1 MLRQQSADI
10 AQQASSATV
19 DVQKLQQ
26 AFQDIYATMD
36 QIDTFKIKALDS
48 MQKTITA
55 LSTEVTRS
63 QSYLDRARRQEGLD
77 AGSAAGRRLPGSR
90 RADPQPS
97 LHPTMKR
104 LVWRLIA
111 LCLAVPLSACTSTPD
126 ASHTLTVLAGS
137 ELKDLEPLLPDLEK
151 ATGVRLQLQ
160 YLGTLEGAEK
170 IAAGDPS
177 DAAWFSHAKYM
188 QLLPATASHIKASQS
203 IMLSPVIIGVKQSVA
218 RNFGWENNPAV
229 TWKDIQQ
236 KSAAGQFHFAMT
248 NPAASNS
255 GFTALIGVASA
266 LSGSSDA
273 IDTGQ
278 IDTEAL
284 KGFFSGQTVTA
295 GSSGFLADTYVR
307 QQDSVDGIINY
318 ESVLMGLNNG
328 GKLNEPLDLIYP
340 SEGIVTA
347 DYPFMLLNG
356 DKRDAYD
363 KVVAWLR
370 TPDVQRRI
378 MTETSRRPSVPGI
391 PLDARF
397 PTQTLV
403 ELPFPSKLD
412 TIDALLTVYL
422 DQIRRPASAV
432 FVLDTSGSMQGDR
445 LDSLKAALNQ
455 LTGIDTSLTGQFCA
469 LPHPGGGHAADV
481 LDRRPAADVHD
492 RRRQPELAEH
502 AADPRRGRRMEAG
515 GGTAIYSG
523 ARAGRTTSC
532 ERAGERPEPALVDR
546 ADDRRREQRR
556 NRPGTWRADYDSLPQ
571 AARDVHTYPIL
582 FGDSNKDE
590 MQQIADT
597 TGGRLFDAQSS
608 DLETI
613 FKQIRGY
620 Q

>member
-1 MLRQQSADI
+1 
-10 AQQASSATV
+10 
-19 DVQKLQQ
+19 
-26 AFQDIYATMD
+26 
-36 QIDTFKIKALDS
+36 
-48 MQKTITA
+48 
-55 LSTEVTRS
+55 
-63 QSYLDRARRQEGLD
+63 
-77 AGSAAGRRLPGSR
+77 
-90 RADPQPS
+90 
-97 LHPTMKR
+97 MKR
-104 LVWRLIA
+104 LVWLLLA
-111 LCLAVPLSACTSTPD
+111 LCLCVPLAACNSAPD
-126 ASHTLTVLAGS
+126 SAHTLTVLAGS

-151 ATGVRLQLQ
+151 ATGVRLELN
-160 YLGTLEGAEK
+160 YIGTLDGAEK
-170 IAAGDPS
+170 IADGDPS

-188 QLLPATASHIKASQS
+188 QLLPDTASHIKASQS

-229 TWKDIQQ
+229 TWKDIQE
-236 KSAAGQFHFAMT
+236 KAAAGQFHFAMT

-278 IDTEAL
+278 IDTQAL

-318 ESVLMGLNNG
+318 ESVLMGLNSG
-328 GKLNEPLDLIYP
+328 GQLREPLDLIYP

-347 DYPFMLLNG
+347 DYPFMLLNDG
-356 DKRDAYD
+356 KRDAYD

-378 MTETSRRPSVPGI
+378 MTDTSRRPSIPGV
-391 PLDARF
+391 PLDSRF

-403 ELPFPSKLD
+403 ELPFPSRLD

-432 FVLDTSGSMQGDR
+432 FVLDTSGSMQGER
-445 LDSLKAALNQ
+445 LDSLKQALNQ
-455 LTGIDTSLTGQFCA
+455 LTGTDTSLTGQFSRFRTREEVT
-469 LPHPGGGHAADV
+469 LLTFSSTVD
-481 LDRRPAADVHD
+481 
-492 RRRQPELAEH
+492 QPQTFTIDDANPNSSSMQEIRDAVDE
-502 AADPRRGRRMEAG
+502 MEAG
-515 GGTAIYSG
+515 GGTAIYS
-523 ARAGRTTSC
+523 ALAEAYDIVQSEQASDPDRLWSIVLMTD
-532 ERAGERPEPALVDR
+532 GENNDGIGPD
-546 ADDRRREQRR
+546 
-556 NRPGTWRADYDSLPQ
+556 TWRAEYQSLPQ
-571 AARDVHTYPIL
+571 PVQDVHTYPIL
-582 FGDSNKDE
+582 FGDSSKDE
-590 MQQIADT
+590 MQGIADL